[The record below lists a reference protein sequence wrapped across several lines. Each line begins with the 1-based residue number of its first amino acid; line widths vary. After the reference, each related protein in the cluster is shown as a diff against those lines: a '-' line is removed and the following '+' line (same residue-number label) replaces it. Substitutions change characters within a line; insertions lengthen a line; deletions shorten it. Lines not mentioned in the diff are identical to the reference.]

1 MSEQGPAQEPDAANR
16 GNARVPTRPAQEF
29 NRMTRWLTTGSEVI
43 QAAVGVLLFL
53 AALLAVGYTVF
64 HFIDQLATAT
74 LTIAFPAEVVH
85 LNPEQNFA
93 AAIINLISDLLLVLI
108 IGEIFNTILHYL
120 RDRTIY
126 LKPFLFIGIISAVRE
141 ILVTSARLAIL
152 EVQEKAFEEIMIELG
167 VSLAIVIGLS
177 LSLRLIRREDAADP
191 L

>member
-1 MSEQGPAQEPDAANR
+1 MREQGPPQEPDAANR
-16 GNARVPTRPAQEF
+16 GDARAPAREF
-29 NRMTRWLTTGSEVI
+29 NRVTRWLTTGSEVI
-43 QAAVGVLLFL
+43 QVAVGVLLFFG
-53 AALLAVGYTVF
+53 ALLAVGYAVF

-74 LTIAFPAEVVH
+74 LTIAFPQEVVH

-108 IGEIFNTILHYL
+108 IGEIFNTIVHYL

-126 LKPFLFIGIISAVRE
+126 LKPCLFIGIISAVRE
-141 ILVTSARLAIL
+141 FLLTSARLAIL

-177 LSLRLIRREDAADP
+177 LSVRLIRREDAADP